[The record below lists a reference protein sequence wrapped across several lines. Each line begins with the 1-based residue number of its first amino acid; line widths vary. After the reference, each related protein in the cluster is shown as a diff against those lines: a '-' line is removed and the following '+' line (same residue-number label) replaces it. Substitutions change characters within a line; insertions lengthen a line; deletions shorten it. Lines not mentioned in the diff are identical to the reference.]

1 MTNNS
6 LFCRV
11 ERLERRCAKA
21 KALLE
26 YFGKRDVYRQSILR
40 AVEASAAVFVV
51 YVETEGDV
59 ELVNEALDLALRNV
73 CVVESLAG
81 FVWQMKLVPG
91 VN

>member
-1 MTNNS
+1 M
-6 LFCRV
+6 
-11 ERLERRCAKA
+11 
-21 KALLE
+21 
-26 YFGKRDVYRQSILR
+26 
-40 AVEASAAVFVV
+40 FVV